1 MQLLIHG
8 FVLFKKQFMHTNQYV
23 FAWNDDHRDFFNV
36 IFCAAMEFLSQQIS
50 CPFFANNRSCWKEV
64 SAMCTV
70 DEDADGWWCYKIS
83 FASLQLFGLLFW
95 IHTVYLLYIYIV
107 LCFYLY
113 NMSWFLWVFRP
124 EHPIY
129 CSSCKLTPQKAP
141 LCNQRAYPQY
151 RMYCI
156 DFTFSHGGCNHSL
169 AKGNRCRKLRMALP
183 FVACEDMAFVNRK
196 KGVSKPAEKDAVF
209 IQGTRTRT
217 VNSTKDHQEND
228 QKFHSKNLWHY
239 CSASQT
245 MIASWPWNSKQYKN
259 TSKQFL
265 FCQILH
271 VSDEKK
277 PTWKRMIDGCRIN
290 GNAAIPIYI
299 GWSMATG
306 DGQAKWPLPS
316 PAAQRR
322 KRTHAARPGLV
333 LCDVFNVACV
343 VFFLV
348 KLELGC

>member
-1 MQLLIHG
+1 MDLCCSRNNLCILTSMCLHETMIIG
-8 FVLFKKQFMHTNQYV
+8 TFSMSSFVLL
-23 FAWNDDHRDFFNV
+23 WSFFHSR
-36 IFCAAMEFLSQQIS
+36 FPALSLPTTDRVERRWVQCVQS
-50 CPFFANNRSCWKEV
+50 MK
-64 SAMCTV
+64 MQM
-70 DEDADGWWCYKIS
+70 DGGAIRYP
-83 FASLQLFGLLFW
+83 LLLFNFSGYCFEY
-95 IHTVYLLYIYIV
+95 IQYIYYIYIV

-196 KGVSKPAEKDAVF
+196 KGVSKPTEKDAVF

-259 TSKQFL
+259 TWKQFL